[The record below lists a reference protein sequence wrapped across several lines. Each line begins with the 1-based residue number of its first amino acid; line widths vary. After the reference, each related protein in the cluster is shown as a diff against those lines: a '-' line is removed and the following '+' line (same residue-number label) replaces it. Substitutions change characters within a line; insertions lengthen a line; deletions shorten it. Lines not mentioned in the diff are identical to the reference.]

1 MNATNRAQDALDL
14 INHRAVALTAADLS
28 IEQEKPDVRGGVLAI
43 AMFSRKSPDEEA
55 YFASRSVGFIG
66 NKCGGCAKNATE
78 KIYRL
83 RKRRME
89 KHPDIASSQS
99 ANPEDLDERLRTY
112 GGCIVFETEEYE
124 IYISFS
130 GAPAKVDEAI
140 VFVIGEN
147 YGLSVPH
154 SYILQNDLIP
164 RTRKLYADNRRAT
177 T

>member
-43 AMFSRKSPDEEA
+43 AMFSRKSPD
-55 YFASRSVGFIG
+55 
-66 NKCGGCAKNATE
+66 
-78 KIYRL
+78 
-83 RKRRME
+83 
-89 KHPDIASSQS
+89 
-99 ANPEDLDERLRTY
+99 PEDLDERLRTY